1 MASCTLD
8 DIENLAFTD
17 EDEINVRA
25 PRPSVV
31 MPKVTLIKG
40 NKRNKEKTRQNMK
53 TIGSS
58 EDETKINTGMY
69 NDTQVGGYVP
79 GTETIWMKTFGCAH
93 NVSDG
98 EYMQGMLASY
108 GYTFT
113 ETPSE
118 ADLWFLNSCT
128 VKNPSETAFMN
139 LVKKGKAGNHKLVVA
154 GCVPQGDR
162 KINGLEDVSIVG
174 ISQIDRVTEIVEE
187 TLKGNVVRLLSK
199 KTLPSLDLPKIRKN
213 PFVEIVP
220 LSTGCLGACT
230 YCKTRHAR
238 GKLGSYTLDALSR
251 RIKQVVKEQV
261 AEIWLSSEDTG
272 AWGLDIGMKIPDLLE
287 HVVTLLPKD
296 RSVMLRI
303 GMTNPPYILEHLE
316 AIAKTLNHPSVFSFL
331 HVPLQSGS
339 DNVLKNM
346 NREYDSADF
355 IKVADYLLK
364 HVPGMTLATDIICGF
379 PYETDEDHQ
388 DTLRILNKYKLPVVN
403 ISQFYPRPGTEAAK
417 MKQLRSQTKK
427 ARSREVTKTFLS
439 YKPYEKTLP
448 IGTKTLAWVSNEVS
462 KDGRNSVAHTK
473 SYSKVLIP
481 RDDRLKGAKIQIEI
495 TSVDKFHVVA
505 DVLEVFFKHPHA
517 KDIVEEVETKGETKK
532 DVNNSSSSKK
542 TEEIF
547 VDGDFCGDDG
557 GCCGSNEGECCGGG
571 SCDDDD
577 HNTKNSKNDGNNAT
591 SQQGKN
597 SGMESIIN
605 DTTTSFWDSNMYRY
619 LIRPVIFAIV
629 FLQILIYINNNYKQH
644 HL

>member
-17 EDEINVRA
+17 SQDEINVRA
-25 PRPSVV
+25 PRPAVV

-40 NKRNKEKTRQNMK
+40 NKRKVGRRSGNGKEEEEE
-53 TIGSS
+53 G
-58 EDETKINTGMY
+58 ETKINTGMY
-69 NDTQVGGYVP
+69 NDTQVGGFVP

-113 ETPSE
+113 ETPAE

-139 LVKKGKAGNHKLVVA
+139 LVKKGKAGNKKLVVA

-187 TLKGNVVRLLSK
+187 TLKGNVVRLLTK

-230 YCKTRHAR
+230 YCKTKHAR

-251 RIKQVVKEQV
+251 RIKQVIKEEV

-272 AWGLDIGMKIPDLLE
+272 AWGLDIGMKVPDLLE
-287 HVVTLLPKD
+287 HVVTLLPTD
-296 RSVMLRI
+296 QSVMLRI

-339 DNVLKNM
+339 DQVLKNM

-355 IKVADYLLK
+355 EKVADYLLK

-379 PYETDEDHQ
+379 PYETDQDHQ

-403 ISQFYPRPGTEAAK
+403 ITQFYPRPGTEAAK
-417 MKQLRSQTKK
+417 MKQLKSQTKK
-427 ARSREVTKTFLS
+427 ARSREVTSTFLS
-439 YKPYEKTLP
+439 YRPYEKTLP
-448 IGTKTLAWVSNEVS
+448 VGTRTTAWVSNEVS
-462 KDGRNSVAHTK
+462 KDGRHSVAHTK
-473 SYSKVLIP
+473 SYAKVLLP
-481 RDDRLKGAKIQIEI
+481 RDDTLKGAKIEIEV

-505 DVLEVFFKHPHA
+505 DLLKVYFRHSQAPLASHMDEDMP
-517 KDIVEEVETKGETKK
+517 ETKGETKK
-532 DVNNSSSSKK
+532 NSKQTK
-542 TEEIF
+542 AEGMF
-547 VDGDFCGDDG
+547 VDGDFCADDG
-557 GCCGSNEGECCGGG
+557 GCCGSNEGECCGASACDTPKESAADKKSDKEADAAANGWSWG
-571 SCDDDD
+571 SGIFFVQSFCHV
-577 HNTKNSKNDGNNAT
+577 HNAANDV
-591 SQQGKN
+591 
-597 SGMESIIN
+597 
-605 DTTTSFWDSNMYRY
+605 
-619 LIRPVIFAIV
+619 L
-629 FLQILIYINNNYKQH
+629 
-644 HL
+644 

>member
-1 MASCTLD
+1 MASCSLD

-17 EDEINVRA
+17 ADEINVRA

-40 NKRNKEKTRQNMK
+40 NKRGSNNKKNRNISN
-53 TIGSS
+53 IGSS
-58 EDETKINTGMY
+58 EEETKINTGMY

-113 ETPSE
+113 ETPSD

-139 LVKKGKAGNHKLVVA
+139 LVNKGKAGNKKLVVA

-251 RIKQVVKEQV
+251 RIKQVVKERV

-287 HVVTLLPKD
+287 HVVKLLPED
-296 RSVMLRI
+296 QSVMLRI

-316 AIAKTLNHPSVFSFL
+316 AIAKTLNHPCVFSFL

-339 DNVLKNM
+339 DQVLKNM

-379 PYETDEDHQ
+379 PYETDQDHQ
-388 DTLRILNKYKLPVVN
+388 DTVRILQKYKLPVVN
-403 ISQFYPRPGTEAAK
+403 ISQFYPRPGTEAQK
-417 MKQLRSQTKK
+417 MKQLKSQIKK
-427 ARSREVTKTFLS
+427 KRSREVTKTFLS
-439 YKPYEKTLP
+439 YMPYEKTLP
-448 IGTKTLAWVSNEVS
+448 VGTKTLAWVSNEVS
-462 KDGRNSVAHTK
+462 KDGLNSVAHTK

-481 RDDRLKGAKIQIEI
+481 RDDRLKGAKIQIKV
-495 TSVDKFHVVA
+495 TTVDKFHVVA
-505 DVLEVFFKHPHA
+505 DVLEVYFKHPHA
-517 KDIVEEVETKGETKK
+517 SANFEENFETKGETKK
-532 DVNNSSSSKK
+532 DCNSNNK
-542 TEEIF
+542 TEGMF

-557 GCCGSNEGECCGGG
+557 GCCGSNESECCGG
-571 SCDDDD
+571 STCDDDS
-577 HNTKNSKNDGNNAT
+577 TKNKNKKPDEKIGT
-591 SQQGKN
+591 LDKVTN
-597 SGMESIIN
+597 SN
-605 DTTTSFWDSNMYRY
+605 KTATSFWDSNLYKY
-619 LIRPVIFAIV
+619 FLGPVIFAIV
-629 FLQILIYINNNYKQH
+629 ILQILMYVK
-644 HL
+644 